1 MSTAVLG
8 VTQQH
13 ELAGI
18 VTAVEIATLETS
30 VKYMTPEQLIAVR
43 QAYSDSFS
51 ESMKVCAI
59 ISGVCC
65 VGSCLTWKRAKV
77 DMAAKGN
84 EILTAGTEPV
94 VPGTKETV

>member
-8 VTQQH
+8 VTQRH

-30 VKYMTPEQLIAVR
+30 VKFMTPEQLTAVR

-59 ISGVCC
+59 VSGVCC
-65 VGSCLTWKRAKV
+65 VGSCLTWRKKRV

-84 EILTAGTEPV
+84 EMRAARIVAV
-94 VPGTKETV
+94 AAGTKEVV